1 MGKFNFIK
9 TDIPGVFVI
18 ETAAFGDDRGFFME
32 SYNQKDFLEAGLS
45 MKFIQDNHSKS
56 IKGVLR
62 GLHFQREHPQGKLV
76 RVISGAAYDVGV
88 DLRKGSPT
96 YGKYFGMV
104 LTAENKKQLY
114 IPEGFAHGFLSLKEG
129 TEFLYKVT
137 DFWYKESEDGL
148 LWNDKDIN
156 INWPIKEYEMENVNI
171 NERDKNWQSF
181 KELQSPFEYSK
192 NDLQ

>member
-1 MGKFNFIK
+1 MGKFNFVK

-18 ETAAFGDDRGFFME
+18 ETTAFGDDRGFFME

-45 MKFIQDNHSKS
+45 MKFIQENHSKS
-56 IKGVLR
+56 TKGVLR

-156 INWPIKEYEMENVNI
+156 IHWPMKEYEIENINI

-181 KELQSPFEYSK
+181 KELQSPFEYK
-192 NDLQ
+192 KIDLR

>member
-1 MGKFNFIK
+1 MGKFNFVK

-18 ETAAFGDDRGFFME
+18 ETTAFEDDRGFFME

-45 MKFIQDNHSKS
+45 MKFVQENHSKS
-56 IKGVLR
+56 TKGVLR

-156 INWPIKEYEMENVNI
+156 INWPIKEYEIENVNI

-181 KELQSPFEYSK
+181 KELRSPFEYK
-192 NDLQ
+192 KIDLQ

>member
-1 MGKFNFIK
+1 MGKFNFVK

-18 ETAAFGDDRGFFME
+18 ETTAFGDDRGFFME

-56 IKGVLR
+56 TKGVLR

-148 LWNDKDIN
+148 LWNDRDIN
-156 INWPIKEYEMENVNI
+156 INWPIKEYEIQNVNI
-171 NERDKNWQSF
+171 NERDKTWQSF
-181 KELQSPFEYSK
+181 KELQSPFEYK
-192 NDLQ
+192 KIDLQ

>member
-1 MGKFNFIK
+1 
-9 TDIPGVFVI
+9 
-18 ETAAFGDDRGFFME
+18 ME
-32 SYNQKDFLEAGLS
+32 SYNQKDFLDAGLS
-45 MKFIQDNHSKS
+45 MKFVQDNHSKS
-56 IKGVLR
+56 AKGVLR

-137 DFWYKESEDGL
+137 DFWYKELEDGL
-148 LWNDKDIN
+148 LWNDKEIN
-156 INWPIKEYEMENVNI
+156 INWPIKEYKIENVNI
-171 NERDKNWQSF
+171 NERDKTWQSF
-181 KELQSPFEYSK
+181 EELQSPFKYK
-192 NDLQ
+192 KIDLK